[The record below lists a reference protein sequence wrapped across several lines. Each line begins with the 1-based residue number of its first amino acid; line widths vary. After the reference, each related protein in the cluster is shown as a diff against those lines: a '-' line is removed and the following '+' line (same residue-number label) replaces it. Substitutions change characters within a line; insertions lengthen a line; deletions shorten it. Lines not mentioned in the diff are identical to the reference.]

1 MEVLDKTVTYTVR
14 RMGERIITLTY
25 PQEISNE
32 IRFQIKYYHDLF
44 HTIPLT
50 GVLQVIPAMNTISI
64 RYNPLIITES
74 EILDFIENHP
84 PRKEENHA
92 MTSRRVYVP
101 IVFGDE
107 YSLDLNEIANK
118 CGLSR
123 DRVVEKM
130 IDRDFYVYLTGFIAG
145 TPYIGEIDAD
155 IALPR
160 RAMPRLKVSEGS
172 IAIANNMCTIYTIE
186 SPGGWNI
193 IGWTPM
199 KLFNAFKS
207 IPNTANM
214 GDCIHF
220 KRITPEEAKHWDDNR
235 QEKWD
240 HQWNQ

>member
-1 MEVLDKTVTYTVR
+1 
-14 RMGERIITLTY
+14 MGERILILTY

-32 IRFQIKYYHDLF
+32 IRFHIKFYHDLF
-44 HTIPLT
+44 HATPLA

-64 RYNPLIITES
+64 RYNPLIITEA
-74 EILDFIENHP
+74 EILDFIEKHP
-84 PRKEENHA
+84 PGKEKNDT
-92 MTSRRVYVP
+92 MTSKRVYVP
-101 IVFGDE
+101 IAFGEE
-107 YSLDLNEIANK
+107 YSLDLNEIAIK

-123 DRVVEKM
+123 DRVIEKM
-130 IDRDFYVYLTGFIAG
+130 LDRDFYVYLTGFIAG
-145 TPYIGEIDAD
+145 TPYIGEIDPALG
-155 IALPR
+155 LPR

-199 KLFNAFKS
+199 KLFNPFKS
-207 IPNTANM
+207 IPTTAKM

-220 KRITPEEAKHWDDNR
+220 KRITPEEAKHWDETR

-240 HQWNQ
+240 RQWNQ